1 MGDVLLLVVPNDE
14 LQLVDAGAFETGN
27 RDEDEEKPRA
37 NGEGDEEPFPR
48 GAGRGVRW
56 EQGRDGENTGSVA
69 MLRVY
74 DCHS

>member
-27 RDEDEEKPRA
+27 RDEGDEEPRA
-37 NGEGDEEPFPR
+37 NGEGEEDPFPG